1 MDQVTGHRPHPPQ
14 SREPPHDPS
23 QPGPGHREGAFVA
36 RVPASTTSTRPLR
49 TLISEALHLAGA
61 DSELV
66 DDATLVLHELVVNG
80 IEHGV
85 HDEDGTIEVTWHVAD
100 DRVELA
106 VRDLGTTL
114 SEAVANRAAATDPME
129 SVRGRGL
136 TIVEALSEAW
146 GVEEADGTR
155 VWARLRVPL
164 RPDLP
169 DRAQPT
175 PADRTDVA

>member
-85 HDEDGTIEVTWHVAD
+85 HDEDGTIEVTWHVAG

-155 VWARLRVPL
+155 VWARLRVPP

-169 DRAQPT
+169 DGAPTT